1 MAITIYASNTML
13 STTTMLMAAQPLTF
27 TSFSKWAEQLISELG
42 LELIEREQGADY
54 HQWLLGF
61 EGSRIFLCFQHYAD
75 CAWLQPFC
83 AADQEVADWLT
94 LQWNRPAAAFSRKP

>member
-1 MAITIYASNTML
+1 MMTHMLNTN
-13 STTTMLMAAQPLTF
+13 QPIDF
-27 TSFSKWAEQLISELG
+27 NDFPEWAERLITELG

-61 EGSRIFLCFQHYAD
+61 EGSRVFLCFQHYAD

-83 AADQEVADWLT
+83 AADKDVADWLT
-94 LQWNRPAAAFSRKP
+94 RQWNPPSAAVSSNL